1 MPKAFRNPR
10 TGLVRRQQPH
20 YITRKRRSH
29 AAYAR
34 DIVDAKILQD
44 KITKQEA
51 MVYLSIAIST
61 IALFK
66 RAEFNV
72 NRQAE
77 FDNANNFALL
87 VFAFTCGTRSPRL
100 SAPNAKISRI
110 K

>member
-1 MPKAFRNPR
+1 M
-10 TGLVRRQQPH
+10 
-20 YITRKRRSH
+20 
-29 AAYAR
+29 
-34 DIVDAKILQD
+34 DAKILQD

-87 VFAFTCGTRSPRL
+87 VFAFTCGTGTRSPRL